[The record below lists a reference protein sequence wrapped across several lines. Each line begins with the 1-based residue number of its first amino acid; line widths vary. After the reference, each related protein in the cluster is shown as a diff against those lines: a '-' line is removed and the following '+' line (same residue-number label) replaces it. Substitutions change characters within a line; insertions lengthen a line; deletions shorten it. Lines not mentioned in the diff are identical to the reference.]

1 MSFTKFDS
9 NGYAYEI
16 SATVEDAENWVDT
29 PFSHLNQFRDSDGN
43 VRELTADEIVARNR
57 AVQSAAWSVQ
67 QRDKRNTKL
76 TDSDWAVTKALEAGE
91 AVPSAWVTYRPALR
105 TLPTHSNWP
114 FLEDSDW
121 PTEPS

>member
-9 NGYAYEI
+9 DGYAYEI
-16 SATVEDAENWVDT
+16 SATVQDPENWVDT
-29 PFSHLNQFRDSDGN
+29 QFSHLNQFRDSDGN

-67 QRDKRNTKL
+67 QRDIRNTKL
-76 TDSDWAVTKALEAGE
+76 TDSDWVVTKALEAGE
-91 AVPSAWVTYRPALR
+91 AVPSAWVTYRTALR
-105 TLPTHSNWP
+105 NLPTHSNWP

>member
-9 NGYAYEI
+9 DGYAYEI
-16 SATVEDAENWVDT
+16 SATVEDPENWVDT
-29 PFSHLNQFRDSDGN
+29 EFSHLNQFRDSDGN

-67 QRDKRNTKL
+67 QRDIRNTKL
-76 TDSDWAVTKALEAGE
+76 TDSDWVVTKALEAGE
-91 AVPSAWVTYRPALR
+91 AVPSAWVTYRTALR
-105 TLPTHSNWP
+105 NLPTHSNWP

>member
-76 TDSDWAVTKALEAGE
+76 TDSDWAVTKAVEAGE
-91 AVPSAWVTYRPALR
+91 AVPSACVTYRTALR
-105 TLPTHSNWP
+105 NLPRHSNSP
-114 FLEDSDW
+114 HLADSDW

>member
-9 NGYAYEI
+9 DGYAYEI
-16 SATVEDAENWVDT
+16 SATVEDPENWVDT
-29 PFSHLNQFRDSDGN
+29 EFSHLNQFRDSDGY

-91 AVPSAWVTYRPALR
+91 AVPSAWVTYRTALR
-105 TLPTHSNWP
+105 NLPTHSNWP